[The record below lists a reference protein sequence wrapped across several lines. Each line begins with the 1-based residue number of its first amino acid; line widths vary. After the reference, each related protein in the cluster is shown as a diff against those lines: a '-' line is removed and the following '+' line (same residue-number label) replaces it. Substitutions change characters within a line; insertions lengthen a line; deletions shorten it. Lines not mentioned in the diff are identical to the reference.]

1 MILSRRRRALL
12 PGAAL
17 CIALS
22 SAAFA
27 GKETVLYTFHGFPAR
42 DGANPLA
49 VPVMDDKGDLY
60 GTASAGG
67 GSGCGMVYKL
77 HRRQDETWK
86 ETSLYSF
93 SCGNDGDGPWGGVV
107 FDKAGNLY
115 GNTVLGGAGACL
127 YGCGVVYKLTPA
139 KQGDWTETVLYS
151 FPAPPQGSE
160 YGGPYAGLTF
170 DGNGKLYGTTVLDDA
185 CGDSNYGS
193 VFRLKR
199 VNEIWKEH
207 DIRRFCGTDGADP
220 SRGPLV
226 LDAAGNLYGT
236 TTFGGAD
243 GDGVVF
249 EMSPLGG
256 DKWAFNKLHEFTNAE
271 GGILAG
277 GVTIDASGDLYGAE
291 YAGGSAGH
299 GAIYELSPSGGAWNE
314 SILHVFNA
322 AEGEN
327 PFASPVFDV
336 GGNLFGTTQ
345 AGGSTQ
351 YCINCGV
358 IYELV
363 SQGSGQWSE
372 SIVYS
377 FGSQP
382 GIADGSDPVAG
393 LMRAPDGNFYGTA
406 AEGGDSSCNCGVV
419 FQFTP

>member
-115 GNTVLGGAGACL
+115 GNTVLGGTGACL

-151 FPAPPQGSE
+151 FPPPRRDRNM
-160 YGGPYAGLTF
+160 AALTP
-170 DGNGKLYGTTVLDDA
+170 A
-185 CGDSNYGS
+185 
-193 VFRLKR
+193 
-199 VNEIWKEH
+199 
-207 DIRRFCGTDGADP
+207 
-220 SRGPLV
+220 
-226 LDAAGNLYGT
+226 
-236 TTFGGAD
+236 
-243 GDGVVF
+243 
-249 EMSPLGG
+249 
-256 DKWAFNKLHEFTNAE
+256 
-271 GGILAG
+271 
-277 GVTIDASGDLYGAE
+277 
-291 YAGGSAGH
+291 
-299 GAIYELSPSGGAWNE
+299 
-314 SILHVFNA
+314 
-322 AEGEN
+322 
-327 PFASPVFDV
+327 
-336 GGNLFGTTQ
+336 
-345 AGGSTQ
+345 
-351 YCINCGV
+351 
-358 IYELV
+358 
-363 SQGSGQWSE
+363 
-372 SIVYS
+372 
-377 FGSQP
+377 
-382 GIADGSDPVAG
+382 
-393 LMRAPDGNFYGTA
+393 
-406 AEGGDSSCNCGVV
+406 
-419 FQFTP
+419 